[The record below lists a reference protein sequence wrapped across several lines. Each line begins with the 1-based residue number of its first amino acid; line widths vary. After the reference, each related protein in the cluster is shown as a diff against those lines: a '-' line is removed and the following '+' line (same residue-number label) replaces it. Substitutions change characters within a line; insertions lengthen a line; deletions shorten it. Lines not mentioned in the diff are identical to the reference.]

1 MTVPSLL
8 CSRRLSPSLSVLLPS
23 SSRVRFWRWIL
34 ETMYW
39 IHLGKEAPSSLCPL
53 GFSISCLFNTLC
65 SLVGLNFDS
74 DSSLCMH
81 EIVMVLWA
89 LCSESE
95 PSCLVHIIQ
104 DSRAPSNRSSWAF
117 HVFEKTPF
125 LLTKPAIPPK
135 PWSDSS
141 IPFVDVFTSPLWS
154 CLQNLV
160 RFGLDLIP
168 RTLSF
173 GSSREE
179 NRVSGLRLNFYL
191 TPIKPTLEF
200 EVVGSTG
207 E

>member
-1 MTVPSLL
+1 M
-8 CSRRLSPSLSVLLPS
+8 
-23 SSRVRFWRWIL
+23 W
-34 ETMYW
+34 
-39 IHLGKEAPSSLCPL
+39 LGKEAPSSLCPL

-154 CLQNLV
+154 CLPRLIS
-160 RFGLDLIP
+160 FGLDLIVRSSNFSQVAGWKTP
-168 RTLSF
+168 LDSAFRQHRLNRCL
-173 GSSREE
+173 SSRSSVQP
-179 NRVSGLRLNFYL
+179 VSSFLAR
-191 TPIKPTLEF
+191 
-200 EVVGSTG
+200 
-207 E
+207 